1 MDLDKENEEVLDK
14 INKLE
19 KSLNDIDEGVL
30 HLSVDMFEN
39 KDDFYLTVED
49 IKKYIKSEIV
59 TLENK
64 LKEYLYKKVKEE

>member
-19 KSLNDIDEGVL
+19 KSLNDIDDGVL